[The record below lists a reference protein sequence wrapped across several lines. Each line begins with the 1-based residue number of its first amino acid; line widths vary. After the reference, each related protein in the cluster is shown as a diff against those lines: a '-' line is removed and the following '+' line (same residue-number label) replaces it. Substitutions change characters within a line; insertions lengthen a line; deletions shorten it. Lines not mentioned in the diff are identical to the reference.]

1 MKFIIFLS
9 YSIHKE
15 KENIRV
21 WLINMCNRNKFIG
34 SEFRK
39 EIHLYYFV
47 NINTTL
53 GVRIF
58 K

>member
-15 KENIRV
+15 KENMRV
-21 WLINMCNRNKFIG
+21 WLIYMCNRNKFIG

-39 EIHLYYFV
+39 EIHLYDFV
-47 NINTTL
+47 NINTTR

>member
-15 KENIRV
+15 KENMRV

-39 EIHLYYFV
+39 EIHIIL
-47 NINTTL
+47 
-53 GVRIF
+53 
-58 K
+58 